1 MTSPQTSSETRAARR
16 RPGIPAG
23 VALSGAAIAFTSLY
37 LAAGAVTPLLV
48 HYREQWKFPATLLTL
63 AFAVYAIGFL
73 ATVLTLGSL
82 SDHVGRRPVLIGALI
97 VQLASNAVLLVAP
110 DIGWVIAGRILQ
122 GGAAGAATTA
132 FTAALVELAPPNR
145 KRLGTILGSVG
156 LTGGLAAGSLLAG
169 LAIQL
174 TTTANSI
181 VFTVLT
187 VITMAGIVVIA
198 LSPESV
204 TRAPGALRALIP
216 RVSVPT
222 PTRRE
227 LAAAAP
233 VIAATWML
241 AGLSGGL
248 APSMVRSVFHLNSGL
263 LNGLSGAIAP
273 AASAAAGLI
282 VTRLDARRAMTIGI
296 HASIAGA
303 LGIMSGAIAGSLPT
317 MIVGQAIAGVGFGAC
332 FTASLVLI
340 FPLAP
345 AHQRAAVI
353 AAIYIIAYIAFGMP
367 VVIAGQLTDTLG
379 LVPTV
384 SWYSAVTV
392 FLALFSLAA
401 QRRLGRDAGLASAAA
416 TTRSR

>member
-1 MTSPQTSSETRAARR
+1 M
-16 RPGIPAG
+16 
-23 VALSGAAIAFTSLY
+23 
-37 LAAGAVTPLLV
+37 
-48 HYREQWKFPATLLTL
+48 
-63 AFAVYAIGFL
+63 
-73 ATVLTLGSL
+73 
-82 SDHVGRRPVLIGALI
+82 
-97 VQLASNAVLLVAP
+97 
-110 DIGWVIAGRILQ
+110 
-122 GGAAGAATTA
+122 
-132 FTAALVELAPPNR
+132 
-145 KRLGTILGSVG
+145 
-156 LTGGLAAGSLLAG
+156 
-169 LAIQL
+169 
-174 TTTANSI
+174 
-181 VFTVLT
+181 
-187 VITMAGIVVIA
+187 
-198 LSPESV
+198 
-204 TRAPGALRALIP
+204 IP
-216 RVSVPT
+216 RVAVP
-222 PTRRE
+222 PATRSQ
-227 LAAAAP
+227 LAGAAP
-233 VIAATWML
+233 VIAAVWML

-282 VTRLDARRAMTIGI
+282 VARLDARRAMTIGI

-317 MIVGQAIAGVGFGAC
+317 MIVGQAIAGIGFGAC
-332 FTASLVLI
+332 FTAALVLI

-367 VVIAGQLTDTLG
+367 VVIAGQLTETLG